1 MKLLSSKNN
10 TSKIIEEQR
19 LCLPACPRFH
29 EPQLP
34 PAAWL
39 NMGIPGATG
48 SYACL
53 TRDQRTR
60 IATLAK
66 QHAGIVVW

>member
-1 MKLLSSKNN
+1 MFTGLSAYPLTPATVGGVAEKGCSHIL
-10 TSKIIEEQR
+10 SR
-19 LCLPACPRFH
+19 LTQARVDF
-29 EPQLP
+29 
-34 PAAWL
+34 
-39 NMGIPGATG
+39 MGIPGATG

-53 TRDQRTR
+53 TRDQRKR

>member
-1 MKLLSSKNN
+1 MFTGLSALPL
-10 TSKIIEEQR
+10 TSVTAGGVAEKGCSHILSR
-19 LCLPACPRFH
+19 LTEARVDF
-29 EPQLP
+29 
-34 PAAWL
+34 
-39 NMGIPGATG
+39 MGIPGQPE